1 MTAVNIPHDPHQAT
15 NYRILRLVCAHME
28 CNHRLLS
35 VALPAL
41 RPAEI
46 AASDKLEHF
55 AAYAVLGF
63 LGVILRRS
71 KRDTF
76 WVLFA
81 IVVYGGLIRRS
92 NPTSTAFG
100 VGDFIANTCGAL
112 FGASLVLISSRVNT
126 WRE

>member
-1 MTAVNIPHDPHQAT
+1 MTRT
-15 NYRILRLVCAHME
+15 KRRIIEYCDWFALTWSAIIGY
-28 CNHRLLS
+28 LS
-35 VALPAL
+35 LSPLSALP
-41 RPAEI
+41 EI

-81 IVVYGGLIRRS
+81 IVVYGGLIETIQPYVDR
-92 NPTSTAFG
+92 FMEL
-100 VGDFIANTCGAL
+100 GDFIANTCGAL